1 MTLRVF
7 EAFSGVGSQRMALR
21 NIGANFEVVAT
32 SDWNFNSVLAYNAIH
47 TENPKD
53 FTINKTMEEIESYL
67 YKINISADGKEPLT
81 LKQIQRYNDKKKKDI
96 YNAFMNTNNL
106 GSIVGINPEEVPDCD
121 LFTYSYPCTS
131 ISLSGSQKGMA
142 KGSGTPSSMIWE
154 CQKIIE
160 AKKPKY
166 LLMENVKNLVGKKFK
181 PFFDEWLEY
190 LEQQGYKSFWKVLNA
205 KDYGV
210 SQNRERTYCISILDC
225 PEDVEYKF
233 PDPIPLTK
241 CLEDYLETDVDEK
254 YFLSDDKME
263 RLIYNMEHKDGK

>member
-1 MTLRVF
+1 
-7 EAFSGVGSQRMALR
+7 MALR
-21 NIGANFEVVAT
+21 NIGADFEVVAI
-32 SDWNFNSVLAYNAIH
+32 SDWNFNSTLAYNAIH

-53 FTINKTMEEIESYL
+53 FTTNKTMEEIESYL

-210 SQNRERTYCISILDC
+210 SQNRERTYCVSILDC
-225 PEDVEYKF
+225 PEGVEYRF

-263 RLIYNMEHKDGK
+263 RLVYNMEHKNGK